1 MAFSMARSFEHNQ
14 ATVAISPVMKRMYDV
29 PTSWTPPAAKGV
41 WNSRTQ
47 TIQMMEY
54 PEIANQGWH
63 NPRTAGIRV
72 VQGGLDTTTIV
83 GFSGQS

>member
-1 MAFSMARSFEHNQ
+1 MAFPIARTFTHNT
-14 ATVAISPVMKRMYDV
+14 ATGSTGSVMKRMYDV

-54 PEIANQGWH
+54 PEIATRGWSD
-63 NPRTAGIRV
+63 PRNAGKRIRM
-72 VQGGLDTTTIV
+72 GGLDTTTIV
-83 GFSGQS
+83 NFSGRA